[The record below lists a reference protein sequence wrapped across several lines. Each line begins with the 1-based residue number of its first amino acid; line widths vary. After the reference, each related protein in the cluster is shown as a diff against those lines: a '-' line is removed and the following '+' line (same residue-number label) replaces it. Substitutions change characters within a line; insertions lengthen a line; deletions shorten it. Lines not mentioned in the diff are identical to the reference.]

1 VSTTGIGATTESKQE
16 VARAI
21 GNGVK
26 LGLSLLS
33 TVALAFAI
41 RFWLPRHLG
50 PAEFGK
56 LHWAEAFAAASF
68 VFVSFG
74 VDMYIRREVSL
85 RPQHASDFYGGVI
98 VLRLLAS
105 LGLLVVMYG
114 VMGAM
119 GKDALEVRLAY
130 LFAVG
135 QLAGVFTNTQGT
147 LLNTVGHVNELAILN
162 VVCKLFWAAGIFA
175 GLQSGYG
182 LEVVAI
188 AFAAS
193 ETVKAVFY
201 HRVLKRRM
209 RIASTIDLRAAWMV
223 VVASTPYF
231 VNLLCHSVYERVG
244 VNMVSVF
251 AGDREVGWYGA
262 AVNLASMTMLF
273 MPVVSLV
280 LMPMGMRLSTEGPE
294 VMNEAMRG
302 ALRIVFAV
310 CSLGSVLFFV
320 HADEIVVLLFGA
332 EYAPAAV
339 SLRVL
344 APMLPVTYVAVV
356 ASLQVNVQGRIWTLV
371 KCSVAGLIVNPV
383 VNLLLVKPLHAA
395 IGDGGAGAAA
405 ATAALATELVVAGLM
420 LAALGRAA
428 LDARTIATFGK
439 TLALCAG
446 VVALDALLPWPGL
459 WWAPLQ
465 IALYLVV
472 GARIGALP
480 FSTVVDL
487 VRQALAR
494 RRAAKQTASS
504 SGAEA

>member
-1 VSTTGIGATTESKQE
+1 MATAAIGTTTDGGRQE
-16 VARAI
+16 VARAV
-21 GNGVK
+21 GNGAK

-33 TVALAFAI
+33 TVALAFAV

-50 PAEFGK
+50 PEEFGK

-74 VDMYIRREVSL
+74 VDMYIRREVAL
-85 RPQHASDFYGGVI
+85 RPQHANDFYGGVI
-98 VLRLLAS
+98 VLRLMAS
-105 LGLLVVMYG
+105 LGLLVAMYA

-119 GKDALEVRLAY
+119 GKDSLEIRLAY

-175 GLQSGYG
+175 GLSSGYG

-209 RIASTIDLRAAWMV
+209 RIASRVDLRAAWMV

-280 LMPMGMRLSTEGPE
+280 LMPMGMRLSTQGAD

-302 ALRIVFAV
+302 ALRIVFVV

-320 HADEIVVLLFGA
+320 HADEIVLLLFGA

-371 KCSVAGLIVNPV
+371 KCSVAGLLVNPI

-395 IGDGGAGAAA
+395 VGDGGAGAAA

-420 LAALGRAA
+420 LAALGRSA
-428 LDARTIATFGK
+428 LDARTLATFAK
-439 TLALCAG
+439 TIALCVG
-446 VVALDALLPWPGL
+446 VAALDAVLPWPGL
-459 WWAPLQ
+459 WWAPVEA
-465 IALYLVV
+465 ALYVVV
-472 GARIGALP
+472 GVKIGAVPWTALR
-480 FSTVVDL
+480 DL

-494 RRAAKQTASS
+494 RRGAQQDAEGAKQ
-504 SGAEA
+504 